1 MLRIQF
7 ASGLHLERYFK
18 TPFPPIIKP
27 MAPILLLAGNIGRPD
42 HRIYRDFLHYCSR
55 SWKHTVVVAGR
66 SELYSREITTVSA
79 ERRLSQCEAVIS
91 EFQNVYFLERDS
103 VTCEGVK
110 ILGVSWWSEPKS
122 EDYRYIYTNG
132 RLITEADTAD
142 WYARDASWL
151 KNAVA
156 SCKGPTIVL
165 THDTC
170 DVLHEGIIP
179 VSGKMPAGIIET
191 AAEDFRDPELILAAA
206 DTTVYEPVTQM
217 I

>member
-1 MLRIQF
+1 MLRIQY

-27 MAPILLLAGNIGRPD
+27 KAPILLLAGNIGRPD

-79 ERRLSQCEAVIS
+79 ERRLGQCEAVIS

-110 ILGVSWWSEPKS
+110 ILGATLWSEPKS
-122 EDYRYIYTNG
+122 DDYRYVYTDG
-132 RLITEADTAD
+132 RLITEADTTA
-142 WYARDASWL
+142 WYSRDSSWL
-151 KNAVA
+151 KDEVA
-156 SCKGPTIVL
+156 SCIGPTIIL
-165 THDTC
+165 THDHC
-170 DVLHEGIIP
+170 DAFPGNITVSGKLSEGIIEI
-179 VSGKMPAGIIET
+179 G
-191 AAEDFRDPELILAAA
+191 EDFRDPELILAAA
-206 DTTVYEPVTQM
+206 DTTVYEPVTQT